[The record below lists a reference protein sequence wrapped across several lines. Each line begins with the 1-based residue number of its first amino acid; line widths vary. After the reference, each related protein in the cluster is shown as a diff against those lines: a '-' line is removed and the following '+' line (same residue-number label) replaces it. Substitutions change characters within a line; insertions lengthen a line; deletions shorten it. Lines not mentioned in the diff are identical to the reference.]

1 MCLTP
6 RGPVSVIFFFHVRQ
20 KAYNWESAEVIVG
33 KCTHTEGPNVTV
45 ARIATSNI
53 WIVRN
58 QGYVYN

>member
-6 RGPVSVIFFFHVRQ
+6 RGPVSVCFFSRATK

-33 KCTHTEGPNVTV
+33 ICTHTKGPNVTV
-45 ARIATSNI
+45 ARIATSNV
-53 WIVRN
+53 WIVSN